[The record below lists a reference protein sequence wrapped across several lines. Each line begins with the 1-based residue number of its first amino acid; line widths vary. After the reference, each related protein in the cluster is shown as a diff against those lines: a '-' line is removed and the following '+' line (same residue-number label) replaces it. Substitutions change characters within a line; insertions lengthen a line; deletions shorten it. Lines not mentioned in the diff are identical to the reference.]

1 MAWGHIQAQEC
12 QLSHAAAPGGSS
24 CTTTGATGC
33 TITGLV
39 NGTTYTVTVTAT
51 NTVGTSA
58 PSEPS
63 NPVTPSAPP
72 PGPQPSSKKVQK
84 PRDAKGKPPARIKG
98 AGTTVLTGR
107 NALTNAGQR
116 IHTIVDVRVKGST
129 AQGEVRYYRIV
140 RGPAGKVSIRTY
152 GRPGLKVV
160 LVQSAPAT
168 DTYKPFRQRTVYVN
182 GAKR

>member
-24 CTTTGATGC
+24 CTTTGAMGC

-39 NGTTYTVTVTAT
+39 NGATYTVTVTAT

-63 NPVTPSAPP
+63 NPVTPSAPS
-72 PGPQPSSKKVQK
+72 PGPQPSAKKVQK
-84 PRDAKGKPPARIKG
+84 PRDARGKPPVRIKV

-116 IHTIVDVRVKGST
+116 IRTGVQVPIKGT
-129 AQGEVRYYRIV
+129 RAQGEVRYYRII
-140 RGPAGKVSIRTY
+140 RGPKGKVSIRTY
-152 GRPGLKVV
+152 GRPGLKVI
-160 LVQSAPAT
+160 LTQSAPAT
-168 DTYKPFRQRTVYVN
+168 DAYKPYRLRTVYVN